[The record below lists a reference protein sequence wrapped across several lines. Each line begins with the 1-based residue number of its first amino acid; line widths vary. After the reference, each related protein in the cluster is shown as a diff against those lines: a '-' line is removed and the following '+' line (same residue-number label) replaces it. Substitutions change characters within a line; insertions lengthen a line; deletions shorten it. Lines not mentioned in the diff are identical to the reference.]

1 MRFDQSLLA
10 MSCGSIVG
18 ICTSFDLDD
27 MFKTVI
33 MSTLSAIASYLATT
47 WIKRMTKKKDQ

>member
-27 MFKTVI
+27 MLKTII